1 MRKSR
6 IILIGILIIIIAFFL
21 FFVNRKDSSSGAL
34 EGISDQKTIDE
45 AYSLISKHAVYP
57 VSEEKLVEGAIRG
70 MTDVIGDPYSTYF
83 SEEEAKA
90 HEQSLSDERVGIGA
104 EITLSQGRFIIVSP
118 IKSSPAE
125 KAGVK
130 PYDEIV
136 QVDDERVDGKTLKEL
151 LQLIGGE
158 KGTEVT
164 LTLYRPEEQRHLKI
178 SIVRST
184 IPVKTVTSEM
194 FDVEGQSV
202 GYVSISMFGEKTA
215 EEWEKHT
222 RDLLKR
228 GAKGIIIDVRGNPG
242 GYLHSVEQVAGSM
255 LKPGSTYTFMQ
266 DARGILE
273 PLTVKEPKESEY
285 TKKMKKIPVA
295 ILQNEGSASASEVL
309 SGALQDL
316 KRAFIIGTTSFGKGT
331 VQETM
336 ALSNGGEVKLSTHK
350 WLTPNQQWIHGTG
363 IKADLEVEQNVLFKL
378 SAKPVG
384 GQYATGDF
392 AEDVAY
398 AQNALNSMGYDVTRK
413 DGYFDE
419 MTAQAVEAFRQ
430 EEGLSLSGE
439 MDHQFF
445 AKLREVI
452 QSYKER
458 KENDDQLQMAIGYMS
473 HTIKSGN

>member
-6 IILIGILIIIIAFFL
+6 IILVGIFIIVIAFFL
-21 FFVNRKDSSSGAL
+21 FFLNKKDSSTGAL
-34 EGISDQKTIDE
+34 EGISENKTIDE
-45 AYSLISKHAVYP
+45 AFALITKHAVYP
-57 VSEEKLVEGAIRG
+57 VSDEKLVEGAIRG
-70 MTDVIGDPYSTYF
+70 MTDTIGDPYSTYF
-83 SEEEAKA
+83 SEEEARA

-104 EITLSQGRFIIVSP
+104 EITQSQGRFIIVSP

-125 KAGVK
+125 KAGIK

-136 QVDDERVDGKTLKEL
+136 QVNGERVDGKSLKEL

-164 LTLYRPEEQRHLKI
+164 LTLYRPEEQRHVKI
-178 SIVRST
+178 SIMRST
-184 IPVKTVTSEM
+184 IPVKTVTSET
-194 FDVEGQSV
+194 FDVEGQTI
-202 GYVSISMFGEKTA
+202 GYVTISMFGEKTA
-215 EEWEKHT
+215 EEWEQHT
-222 RDLLKR
+222 SDLLKR
-228 GAKGIIIDVRGNPG
+228 GVEGIIIDVRSNPG
-242 GYLHSVEQVAGSM
+242 GYLHSVEKVAGSM
-255 LKPGSTYTFMQ
+255 LKPGATYTFMQ
-266 DARGILE
+266 DSRGILE
-273 PLTVKEPKESEY
+273 PLTVKQPEETAY

-309 SGALQDL
+309 SGALKDL

-336 ALSNGGEVKLSTHK
+336 ELSNGGEVKLSTHK
-350 WLTPNQQWIHGTG
+350 WLTPNQQWIHGKG

-384 GQYATGDF
+384 GQYATGDYS
-392 AEDVAY
+392 DDIAY
-398 AQNALNSMGYDVTRK
+398 AQNALNSMGYDVTRT

-419 MTAQAVEAFRQ
+419 VTAKAVEDFRQ
-430 EEGLSLSGE
+430 DKGLSLE
-439 MDHQFF
+439 PQMDHYFF
-445 AKLREVI
+445 VKLREVI

-473 HTIKSGN
+473 HTIKSGK